1 MNNLSSTPEFPKFPI
16 EEFKE
21 ELEQGHAEFKSA
33 IQKSTQKVLAQL
45 KEQNPELMDAQI
57 TKQND
62 IKISIILGR
71 RQPDG
76 IWLEYLQQIQDI
88 VRENVYSQIEKA
100 LGRPVTPA
108 ELTFSPV
115 SIPLS
120 EIKKLDQMEEDYEL
134 AVAKGQLNHYLT
146 SIDKNIPKGQTT
158 RPDIRISLYMPS
170 QRGSRMFIYAESNGI
185 VLMDHIFKPPTV
197 TLDTN
202 VVREWWDNRS
212 KVEHVETLIEL
223 GKKFEIALAVTRR
236 IHDDVPNQPLAAKIN
251 DLPNLLI
258 DEIGAVIRINNWKV
272 GIDTGGITEFVNFIG
287 SIETS
292 DKFDN
297 MNKDNQPDW
306 RDWDHIH
313 THYRYGR
320 NYFLTWDR
328 GILHF
333 QKEFEEF
340 GIKVMKPED
349 YLSQHQQPN
358 FEEWVQETMYNSLQ
372 TDTSKKQ

>member
-1 MNNLSSTPEFPKFPI
+1 MNNLSSTPEFPKFSI
-16 EEFKE
+16 EEFKKE
-21 ELEQGHAEFKSA
+21 REQEHAEFKSA

-62 IKISIILGR
+62 IAISIILGR

-76 IWLEYLQQIQDI
+76 ILLEYLQQIQDI
-88 VRENVYSQIEKA
+88 VRKDVYSEIEKA
-100 LGRPVTPA
+100 LGRPITPA
-108 ELTFSPV
+108 ELTFSPA

-120 EIKKLDQMEEDYEL
+120 EIKELDQIEEDYEL
-134 AVAKGQLNHYLT
+134 AVAKGQLDHNLT
-146 SIDKNIPKGQTT
+146 FIDENIPEGQTT
-158 RPDIRISLYMPS
+158 RPDIRIFLYLPS
-170 QRGSRMFIYAESNGI
+170 PRGSRMSIYVESNGI
-185 VLMDHIFKPPTV
+185 ELINDIFKPPTV

-202 VVREWWDNRS
+202 VVRTWWENRS
-212 KVEHVETLIEL
+212 RVEHVETLIEF
-223 GKKFEIALAVTRR
+223 GKKFEIDLAVTGR

-258 DEIGAVIRINNWKV
+258 DEIGAVIRIDNWKP

-292 DKFDN
+292 DKFDH
-297 MNKDNQPDW
+297 MSKKRQPDW

-333 QKEFEEF
+333 QKEFEDF

-349 YLSQHQQPN
+349 YLSQHQKPN
-358 FEEWVQETMYNSLQ
+358 LEEWVQEAMCNSLQ
-372 TDTSKKQ
+372 TDTSGDV

>member
-1 MNNLSSTPEFPKFPI
+1 MNNFSSTPDFPKFPI
-16 EEFKE
+16 EEFE
-21 ELEQGHAEFKSA
+21 AELEQEHAEFKSA
-33 IQKSTQKVLAQL
+33 IQKSSQKLLAQL
-45 KEQNPELMDAQI
+45 KDQNPELMDAQI
-57 TKQND
+57 TKLND
-62 IKISIILGR
+62 IEISITLER
-71 RQPDG
+71 KQPGG
-76 IWLEYLQQIQDI
+76 IKLEYHKQIQEIATKD
-88 VRENVYSQIEKA
+88 VYSQIEKA

-108 ELTFSPV
+108 ELTFPPL
-115 SIPLS
+115 SISLS
-120 EIKKLDQMEEDYEL
+120 EIKKLDQIREDYEL

-146 SIDKNIPKGQTT
+146 FIDENIPKDQTT
-158 RPDIRISLYMPS
+158 RPDIRIVLYMPS
-170 QRGSRMFIYAESNGI
+170 RRGSRMFIYAESNGI
-185 VLMDHIFKPPTV
+185 VLIDDIFRPPTV

-202 VVREWWDNRS
+202 VIIEWWDNQD
-212 KVEHVETLIEL
+212 KVEYADKLLEL
-223 GKKFEIALAVTRR
+223 GKKFEIDMAVTRR
-236 IHDDVPNQPLAAKIN
+236 IRDDLLKRSSIAEIN

-258 DEIGAVIRINNWKV
+258 DEIGAIIRMNNWKP

-292 DKFDN
+292 DKFDH
-297 MNKDNQPDW
+297 MSEKRQPDW

-333 QKEFEEF
+333 QKELEEF

-358 FEEWVQETMYNSLQ
+358 LEEWVQETMCNSLQ
-372 TDTSKKQ
+372 TDASEDV

>member
-1 MNNLSSTPEFPKFPI
+1 MMNNLSSTPKFPKFPI
-16 EEFKE
+16 EKLE
-21 ELEQGHAEFKSA
+21 EEREQEHAEFKSD

-45 KEQNPELMDAQI
+45 KEQNPELMAAQI

-62 IKISIILGR
+62 IEISITFKR
-71 RQPDG
+71 KQPDG
-76 IWLEYLQQIQDI
+76 IKLEYHKQIQDI
-88 VRENVYSQIEKA
+88 VCKDVYSQIEKA
-100 LGRPVTPA
+100 LGRSVTPA
-108 ELTFSPV
+108 ELTFSPA

-120 EIKKLDQMEEDYEL
+120 EIKKLDQIRENYEL
-134 AVAKGQLNHYLT
+134 TVAKGQLNHFLT
-146 SIDKNIPKGQTT
+146 FIDENIPKDQTT
-158 RPDIRISLYMPS
+158 RPDISIDLYLPS
-170 QRGSRMFIYAESNGI
+170 RRGSRMFIYIESNGI
-185 VLMDHIFKPPTV
+185 AMDHIFKPPTV

-202 VVREWWDNRS
+202 VVKTWWENRS

-223 GKKFEIALAVTRR
+223 GEKFEIDLAVTGR

-258 DEIGAVIRINNWKV
+258 DEIGAIIRIDNWKP
-272 GIDTGGITEFVNFIG
+272 GIDIGGITEFVNFIG

-292 DKFDN
+292 DKFDH
-297 MNKDNQPDW
+297 MSKKRQPDW

-349 YLSQHQQPN
+349 YLSQHQALDL
-358 FEEWVQETMYNSLQ
+358 EGWVEETMCNSLQ
-372 TDTSKKQ
+372 TDTSGDV

>member
-1 MNNLSSTPEFPKFPI
+1 MNNFSSKPEFPKFPI
-16 EEFKE
+16 EELE
-21 ELEQGHAEFKSA
+21 AELEQEQAEFKSA
-33 IQKSTQKVLAQL
+33 IQKSLQKSLAQL
-45 KEQNPELMDAQI
+45 KEQNPELMAAQI

-62 IKISIILGR
+62 IEISITFGR

-76 IWLEYLQQIQDI
+76 ILLEYFQQIQDI
-88 VRENVYSQIEKA
+88 VTKDVYSQIEKA
-100 LGRPVTPA
+100 LGRPFTPA
-108 ELTFSPV
+108 ELTFPPL

-120 EIKKLDQMEEDYEL
+120 EIKKVDQIRENYEL
-134 AVAKGQLNHYLT
+134 AVAKGCLNHNLT
-146 SIDKNIPKGQTT
+146 FIDENIPEGQTI

-170 QRGSRMFIYAESNGI
+170 SSGLRIFIYAESNGI
-185 VLMDHIFKPPTV
+185 VLIDHVFKPPTV

-202 VVREWWDNRS
+202 VIRTWWENRS
-212 KVEHVETLIEL
+212 KVKRVETLIEL
-223 GKKFEIALAVTRR
+223 GKKLEIDLAVTGR

-258 DEIGAVIRINNWKV
+258 DEIGAIIRINNWKP
-272 GIDTGGITEFVNFIG
+272 GTDIGGIAEFVNFIG

-292 DKFDN
+292 DKFDH
-297 MNKDNQPDW
+297 MNTDNQPDW

-320 NYFLTWDR
+320 NYFLTWDG

-340 GIKVMKPED
+340 GIKIMKPED

-358 FEEWVQETMYNSLQ
+358 LEEWVQETMYNSLQ
-372 TDTSKKQ
+372 TDTSGGV

>member
-1 MNNLSSTPEFPKFPI
+1 MNNSFSTPEFPKFPI
-16 EEFKE
+16 EAFEE
-21 ELEQGHAEFKSA
+21 ELEQEHAEFKSA
-33 IQKSTQKVLAQL
+33 IQKSSQKLLAQL
-45 KEQNPELMDAQI
+45 KDQNPELIAVQI

-62 IKISIILGR
+62 IEISITFGR

-88 VRENVYSQIEKA
+88 VLKDVYSQIEKA

-108 ELTFSPV
+108 ELTFSAS

-120 EIKKLDQMEEDYEL
+120 EIKKLDQIREDYEL
-134 AVAKGQLNHYLT
+134 AVAKGQLNHNLT
-146 SIDKNIPKGQTT
+146 FIDENIPEGQTT
-158 RPDIRISLYMPS
+158 RPDIRIFLYLPS
-170 QRGSRMFIYAESNGI
+170 QRGSRMFIYVESNGI
-185 VLMDHIFKPPTV
+185 VLINDIFKPSTV

-202 VVREWWDNRS
+202 VVRTWWENRS

-223 GKKFEIALAVTRR
+223 GKKFEIDLAVTRR

-258 DEIGAVIRINNWKV
+258 DKIGAIIRINNWKP
-272 GIDTGGITEFVNFIG
+272 GIDTIGITEFVNFIG
-287 SIETS
+287 LIETS
-292 DKFDN
+292 DKFDH
-297 MNKDNQPDW
+297 MSKKRQPDW
-306 RDWDHIH
+306 CDWDHIH
-313 THYRYGR
+313 AHYRYGR

-333 QKEFEEF
+333 QKEFEGF
-340 GIKVMKPED
+340 GIKIMKPED
-349 YLSQHQQPN
+349 YLSQHQPLD
-358 FEEWVQETMYNSLQ
+358 FEEWVQGTMCNFLK

>member
-1 MNNLSSTPEFPKFPI
+1 MNNLSSAPEFPKFPI
-16 EEFKE
+16 EELKE
-21 ELEQGHAEFKSA
+21 EREQEHAEFKST

-45 KEQNPELMDAQI
+45 KDQNPELMAAQI
-57 TKQND
+57 TKQHD
-62 IKISIILGR
+62 IEISITLEGKE
-71 RQPDG
+71 PDG
-76 IWLEYLQQIQDI
+76 IFLEYLQQIQDI
-88 VRENVYSQIEKA
+88 LLKDICSQIEKA

-108 ELTFSPV
+108 ELTCPPL

-120 EIKKLDQMEEDYEL
+120 EIKKLDQMREDYEL
-134 AVAKGQLNHYLT
+134 AVANGYLSENLT
-146 SIDKNIPKGQTT
+146 FINENIPKEQTT
-158 RPDIRISLYMPS
+158 RPDIRISLYLPS
-170 QRGSRMFIYAESNGI
+170 PRGSRMFIYAESNGI
-185 VLMDHIFKPPTV
+185 VMDHIFKPPTV

-202 VVREWWDNRS
+202 VVKTWWENRS

-223 GKKFEIALAVTRR
+223 GKKFEIDLAVTGR
-236 IHDDVPNQPLAAKIN
+236 IHDDVPNQPLAAQIN

-258 DEIGAVIRINNWKV
+258 DEIGAIIRIDNWKP

-292 DKFDN
+292 DKFDH
-297 MNKDNQPDW
+297 MSKERQPDW

-333 QKEFEEF
+333 QKEFEDF

-358 FEEWVQETMYNSLQ
+358 LEEWVQETIYNSLQ
-372 TDTSKKQ
+372 TDSSGDV

>member
-1 MNNLSSTPEFPKFPI
+1 MDNLSSTPEFPKFPI

-21 ELEQGHAEFKSA
+21 ELEQEHAEFESA

-45 KEQNPELMDAQI
+45 KEQNPELMAAQI
-57 TKQND
+57 TKQNN
-62 IKISIILGR
+62 IEISITLEN

-76 IWLEYLQQIQDI
+76 IKLEYHKQIQDI
-88 VRENVYSQIEKA
+88 VLKDVYSQIEKA

-108 ELTFSPV
+108 ELTCPPL

-120 EIKKLDQMEEDYEL
+120 EFKKVNQIEEDYEL
-134 AVAKGQLNHYLT
+134 AVAEGQLNHYLT
-146 SIDKNIPKGQTT
+146 FIDENIPEDQTT
-158 RPDIRISLYMPS
+158 RPDIRIFLYIPS
-170 QRGSRMFIYAESNGI
+170 RRGSRMFIYAESNGI
-185 VLMDHIFKPPTV
+185 VLIDDIFKSPTV

-202 VVREWWDNRS
+202 VVREWWENRS

-223 GKKFEIALAVTRR
+223 GKKFEIDLAVTGR
-236 IHDDVPNQPLAAKIN
+236 IHDDVPDQPLAAKIN

-258 DEIGAVIRINNWKV
+258 DEIGAIIRIDNWKP

-287 SIETS
+287 SIEAS
-292 DKFDN
+292 GKFN
-297 MNKDNQPDW
+297 SMSEKRQPDW

-313 THYRYGR
+313 AHYRYDR

-358 FEEWVQETMYNSLQ
+358 LEEWVQETMYNSLQ
-372 TDTSKKQ
+372 TDTSGDV

>member
-33 IQKSTQKVLAQL
+33 IQKSSQELLAQL
-45 KEQNPELMDAQI
+45 KEQNPELTAAQI
-57 TKQND
+57 TKLND
-62 IKISIILGR
+62 IQISIILGI

-76 IWLEYLQQIQDI
+76 ILLEYLQQIHDI
-88 VRENVYSQIEKA
+88 LLKDLYSQIEKA

-108 ELTFSPV
+108 ELTFSPP

-120 EIKKLDQMEEDYEL
+120 EIKKLDQIREDYEL
-134 AVAKGQLNHYLT
+134 TVAKGWLNYNLT
-146 SIDKNIPKGQTT
+146 FVDENIPKGQTT
-158 RPDIRISLYMPS
+158 RPDIRIFLYMPS
-170 QRGSRMFIYAESNGI
+170 PRGSRMCIYAESNGI
-185 VLMDHIFKPPTV
+185 VLINDIFKPPTV

-202 VVREWWDNRS
+202 VVKTWWENRS

-223 GKKFEIALAVTRR
+223 GKKFEIDLAVTGR

-258 DEIGAVIRINNWKV
+258 DEIGAIIRIDNWKP

-287 SIETS
+287 SIEIS
-292 DKFDN
+292 DKFDH
-297 MNKDNQPDW
+297 MSKKRQPDW

-340 GIKVMKPED
+340 GIKVMKPEN
-349 YLSQHQQPN
+349 YLSQHQKPN
-358 FEEWVQETMYNSLQ
+358 LEEWVQETMCNSLQ
-372 TDTSKKQ
+372 TNTSGSM